1 MLEIIETRQT
11 RIYAITIVIAIL
23 FAQWISPPL
32 QNHLQAAITP
42 ALAGLMFAM
51 FAQIPFLQW
60 RESLKARRFFL
71 LLFISN
77 YLVVP
82 FIVWGLLIIFT
93 PDTTLIIGI
102 LLVLLTPCIDYVVV
116 FTRLGKGD
124 ARLMLT
130 ATPLLFVTQMIF
142 LPFYLSL
149 FLGQEILSIL
159 AIQPLIETFIDMIV
173 LPFILALLLQWW
185 AQKSQVG
192 TKLHQ
197 SSAWLPVPLMAIVL
211 FLIVTTQFPLIWQ
224 HSALLI
230 QLIPIYISFMILTA
244 LISYGLGKWRKLPAI
259 QIRTLIYSS
268 GTRNSLAVLPF
279 AFALP
284 LAMQGLVAVAI
295 VTQTL
300 VELIGE
306 LVYTQVTPKIH

>member
-1 MLEIIETRQT
+1 MLEKIEERQPLT
-11 RIYAITIVIAIL
+11 YAVTIVVAIL
-23 FAQWISPPL
+23 FAQWISPQL
-32 QNHLQAAITP
+32 QNHLQVAITP
-42 ALAGLMFAM
+42 VLAGLMFAM

-71 LLFISN
+71 LLLISN
-77 YLVVP
+77 YIAVP
-82 FIVWGLLIIFT
+82 LIVWILLKIWA
-93 PDTTLIIGI
+93 PDTTLIIGV

-116 FTRLGKGD
+116 FTKLGKGD
-124 ARLMLT
+124 ASLILS
-130 ATPLLFVTQMIF
+130 ATPLLFITQMIL
-142 LPFYLSL
+142 LPLYLFL
-149 FLGQEILSIL
+149 FLGSEILSIL
-159 AIQPLIETFIDMIV
+159 AIQPLIETFVYMIV

-185 AQKSQVG
+185 AQKSPIG
-192 TKLHQ
+192 AKLHQ

-224 HSALLI
+224 NRVLLI
-230 QLIPIYISFMILTA
+230 QLIPTYISFMILIA

-284 LAMQGLVAVAI
+284 PAIQGLVAATI

-300 VELIGE
+300 VELLGE
-306 LVYTQVTPKIH
+306 LVYTQITPKIH

>member
-1 MLEIIETRQT
+1 MLEKIEERQT
-11 RIYAITIVIAIL
+11 LIYAVTIVVAII
-23 FAQWISPPL
+23 FAQWISPQL
-32 QNHLQAAITP
+32 QNHLQVAITP

-60 RESLKARRFFL
+60 QESLKARRFFL
-71 LLFISN
+71 LLLISN
-77 YLVVP
+77 YIAVP
-82 FIVWGLLIIFT
+82 LIVWGLLKILM

-116 FTRLGKGD
+116 FTKLGKGD
-124 ARLMLT
+124 ASLMLS
-130 ATPLLFVTQMIF
+130 ATPLLFITQIIL
-142 LPFYLSL
+142 LPLYLSL
-149 FLGQEILSIL
+149 FLGSEILSIL
-159 AIQPLIETFIDMIV
+159 AIQPLIETFVYMIV
-173 LPFILALLLQWW
+173 LPFIFALLLQWW
-185 AQKSQVG
+185 AQKSPLG
-192 TKLHQ
+192 AKLHQ
-197 SSAWLPVPLMAIVL
+197 SSAWLPVPLMALVL
-211 FLIVTTQFPLIWQ
+211 FLIIATQMPLIWQ
-224 HSALLI
+224 NRTLLI
-230 QLIPIYISFMILTA
+230 QLIPIYISFMVLTA

-284 LAMQGLVAVAI
+284 PAIQGLVAATI

-306 LVYTQVTPKIH
+306 LVYTQITPKIH